1 VLALDGQPVRQPAD
15 ADRIVLAPG
24 QRVDLLLDCLHPP
37 GSRFD
42 VLDHGEDAERS
53 TRVAA
58 LRYGPARRPAPLREP
73 VVLPANPLP
82 APDLAHAVRCPI
94 VLGGGAM
101 GQLTRARLE
110 GEELDMAQ
118 LLARGRV
125 WALNGVV
132 GSNLYH
138 FDAPLMRLRQGQTG
152 LLSVVNETAW
162 AHPVH
167 LHGFPVVELTPEGQ
181 IGLWRDTVLLQPGA
195 RRPRFRGR
203 APRPVDVPLSHPR
216 ASGWRHDGIH

>member
-1 VLALDGQPVRQPAD
+1 
-15 ADRIVLAPG
+15 
-24 QRVDLLLDCLHPP
+24 
-37 GSRFD
+37 
-42 VLDHGEDAERS
+42 
-53 TRVAA
+53 
-58 LRYGPARRPAPLREP
+58 LRYGAARRPAPLREP
-73 VVLPANPLP
+73 VILPANPLP
-82 APDLAHAVRCPI
+82 VPDLAHAIPCPI

-110 GEELDMAQ
+110 GEELDMAR

-181 IGLWRDTVLLQPGA
+181 LGSWRDTVLLQPGA
-195 RRPRFRGR
+195 RADLAFVAERLGQWMFHCHILEHQAGGMMGFIN
-203 APRPVDVPLSHPR
+203 VDP
-216 ASGWRHDGIH
+216 